1 MWLVAT
7 VLDSEAVSYE
17 GGDFVVLTAVGL
29 DDVWQRAGAQNI
41 FVENDGGIYGFG
53 GDGGGGEDDAGGC
66 VVRWWW

>member
-29 DDVWQRAGAQNI
+29 DDVWQRAGLGKSNSFNI
-41 FVENDGGIYGFG
+41 SYNKETGRLLI
-53 GDGGGGEDDAGGC
+53 E
-66 VVRWWW
+66 

>member
-29 DDVWQRAGAQNI
+29 DDVWQRAGTQ
-41 FVENDGGIYGFG
+41 
-53 GDGGGGEDDAGGC
+53 
-66 VVRWWW
+66 